1 MNAKWQELDLG
12 GKGLQAANLRLA
24 RTLRRRAI
32 AWRLLLLFPAG
43 AHCWYLRERSGAAA
57 YPALTLAAIGGW
69 IGGTP
74 FVFLSALLALAI
86 LLIRDVA
93 TLETRITAYNK
104 RQRMAVY
111 LSQGAAAPAG
121 FRGRFEEPAAGAGDD
136 AAPQRMP
143 GFAEQEALLR
153 EIAKRTS
160 RTGDKPQ

>member
-1 MNAKWQELDLG
+1 MNAKWQKLDLG
-12 GKGLQAANLRLA
+12 GMGLQAANLRLS
-24 RTLRRRAI
+24 RTLRRRAT

-43 AHCWYLRERSGAAA
+43 AHCWYLHERASAAV

-69 IGGTP
+69 IGSTP
-74 FVFLSALLALAI
+74 SVFLPALLALAA
-86 LLIRDVA
+86 LLIRDVT
-93 TLETRITAYNK
+93 TLETRIAAYNK

-121 FRGRFEEPAAGAGDD
+121 FRGRFEDPVAGNDDD

-143 GFAEQEALLR
+143 TFAEQEALLR

-160 RTGDKPQ
+160 RDGEKPH

>member
-24 RTLRRRAI
+24 RTLRRRAT
-32 AWRLLLLFPAG
+32 AWRLLLLFPSG
-43 AHCWYLRERSGAAA
+43 AHCWYLHERGNAAA
-57 YPALTLAAIGGW
+57 YPALTLAVIGGW
-69 IGGTP
+69 AASMP
-74 FVFLSALLALAI
+74 YVVLSALLALAI
-86 LLIRDVA
+86 LLIRDVT
-93 TLETRITAYNK
+93 TLETRIAAYNK

-121 FRGRFEEPAAGAGDD
+121 FRGRFDEPAGAGDD